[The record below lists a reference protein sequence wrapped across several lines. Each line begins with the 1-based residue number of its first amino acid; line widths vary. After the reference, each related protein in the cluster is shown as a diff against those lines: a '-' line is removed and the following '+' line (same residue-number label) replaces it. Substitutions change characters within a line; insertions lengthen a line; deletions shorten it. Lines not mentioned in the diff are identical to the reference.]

1 MDRSRGGELMEG
13 LKEIR
18 AVLYVLLERL
28 QVNNYDGE
36 EGPYIEECEDAIWQ
50 VESLIKEHLEAV

>member
-1 MDRSRGGELMEG
+1 MEG

-36 EGPYIEECEDAIWQ
+36 EDPYIEDCENAIA
-50 VESLIKEHLEAV
+50 EAEGLIKEYLEVK

>member
-1 MDRSRGGELMEG
+1 MEG

-18 AVLYVLLERL
+18 AVLYVVMERL

-36 EGPYIEECEDAIWQ
+36 EDPYIEDCEDAIWQ
-50 VESLIKEHLEAV
+50 IESLIKEYLEVV

>member
-1 MDRSRGGELMEG
+1 MEG

-50 VESLIKEHLEAV
+50 VESLIKEYLEVV